1 MLRLAWQPR
10 QAYATYPAHAH
21 VHAPAPLLLLV
32 RAVAGLDELLMSMQR
47 GEIARALVPPEK
59 HFGAVGYPPHI
70 PKGESIVYE
79 VELLAF
85 GLAVEP

>member
-1 MLRLAWQPR
+1 MR
-10 QAYATYPAHAH
+10 PAE
-21 VHAPAPLLLLV
+21 
-32 RAVAGLDELLMSMQR
+32 RTGLDELLLSMQR

-85 GLAVEP
+85 GPAVDP